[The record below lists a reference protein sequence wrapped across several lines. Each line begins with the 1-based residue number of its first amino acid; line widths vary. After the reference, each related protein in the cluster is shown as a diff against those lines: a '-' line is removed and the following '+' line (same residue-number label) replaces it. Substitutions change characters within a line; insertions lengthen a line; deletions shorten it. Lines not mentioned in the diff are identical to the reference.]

1 MSDLSNKITEIS
13 GKLDAALDRMDG
25 MIAKPIVGEPGEM
38 VVLEE
43 YGTSSAKIPAT
54 VLDYFC
60 VTGNANNKVFS
71 IDKNNASMPD
81 ADLWY
86 SKDLKK
92 WSKISWAGTSGTK
105 INLNKDESVW
115 LKGDNA
121 TFSTSSSYYF
131 RCNKDNTLPNLSYS
145 GNIMSLVDST
155 CKSVTIPCDYCFY
168 HFLEWQANGRFK
180 GLKLPATTLKA
191 HCYEG
196 LFSSSSVEEIPELP
210 ATTLAPYC
218 YKSFIDGSFFIYTEL
233 PELPATTLAEG
244 CYQEMFTMNE
254 NKTQPIKMMKTLPA
268 TTPAKNCYYRMFR
281 TWNNA
286 SATTPLLDPPE
297 IMLENDNAQSC
308 MQEMFRNCRFG
319 SPLKVHF
326 TSWASASNASQYWLQ
341 GVHGETTIICPSEL
355 DTTTRDESHIPS
367 GWTIY
372 NGSNDTDED
381 AKASTDASTA
391 GTYLVR
397 AGKQVGVI
405 SVSTALT
412 LSAEAQAST
421 DVAYAEIVLDIEPSA
436 TVTAGNNITFVDEP
450 EDDARNICVV
460 RWQDGAAKLY
470 VTMTDTIPM

>member
-60 VTGNANNKVFS
+60 ATSTSNNQEFS
-71 IDKNNASMPD
+71 IKKTNAALAD
-81 ADLWY
+81 IDLWY

-92 WSKISWAGTSGTK
+92 WSKISWAGTQGTK
-105 INLNKDESVW
+105 INLNKGESCW
-115 LKGDNA
+115 LRGDNTA
-121 TFSTSSSYYF
+121 FSTSSYQYQF
-131 RCNKDNTLPNLSYS
+131 GNTYVNYS

-155 CKSVTIPCDYCFY
+155 CKSTTIPCEYCFCNMFY
-168 HFLEWQANGRFK
+168 FTTNSSFK

-191 HCYEG
+191 HCYENM
-196 LFSSSSVEEIPELP
+196 FSNASLDVIPELP

-218 YKSFIDGSFFIYTEL
+218 YKSFISGGYYTFTEL
-233 PELPATTLAEG
+233 PDLPATTLAEG
-244 CYQEMFTMNE
+244 CYQEMFYMYE

-268 TTPAKNCYYRMFR
+268 TTPAKNCYYQMFR

-286 SATTPLLDPPE
+286 SVTSSLLDPPE
-297 IMLENDNAQSC
+297 IMLENDNAESC
-308 MQEMFRNCRFG
+308 MQGMFNNCRFG

-326 TSWASASNASQYWLQ
+326 TSWANASNASKDWLQ

-372 NGSNDTDED
+372 NGSNDTDDD

-391 GTYLVR
+391 STYLVR

-405 SVSTALT
+405 SVDTALT

-436 TVTAGNNITFVDEP
+436 TVTEGDNITFVDEP

-460 RWQDGAAKLY
+460 RWHDGSAKLY

>member
-1 MSDLSNKITEIS
+1 MSDLSNKINEIDQ
-13 GKLDAALDRMDG
+13 KLDAALDRMDG
-25 MIAKPIVGEPGEM
+25 MIAKPIVGNPGEM

-60 VTGNANNKVFS
+60 VTGNNDNKVFS

-92 WSKISWAGTSGTK
+92 WSKISWAGTDGTK
-105 INLNKDESVW
+105 INLNKGESCW
-115 LKGDNA
+115 IKGDNA

-131 RCNKDNTLPNLSYS
+131 RCNKGNTLPDLSYS

-168 HFLEWQANGRFK
+168 HFLEWQSNGRFK
-180 GLKLPATTLKA
+180 GLKLPATTLKE

-196 LFSSSSVEEIPELP
+196 LFASSSVEEIPELP

-218 YKSFIDGSFFIYTEL
+218 YKNFINGSYYTFTEL

-244 CYQEMFTMNE
+244 CYQEMFTMHASM
-254 NKTQPIKMMKTLPA
+254 TQPIKMMKTLPA
-268 TTPAKNCYYRMFR
+268 TTPAKNCYYYMFR
-281 TWNNA
+281 TYNNP
-286 SATTPLLDPPE
+286 SGTSSLLDPPE
-297 IMLENDNAQSC
+297 IMLENDNAEGC
-308 MQEMFRNCRFG
+308 MRNMFNNCRFG

-326 TSWASASNASQYWLQ
+326 TSWSSASYASTDWLK
-341 GVHGETTIICPSEL
+341 GVHGETTIICPSAL
-355 DTTTRDESHIPS
+355 DTTTRDDSHIPT

-372 NGSNDTDED
+372 NGSNDTDD
-381 AKASTDASTA
+381 DSKASTDASTA
-391 GTYLVR
+391 STYLVR

-405 SVSTALT
+405 SVDTALT
-412 LSAEAQAST
+412 LSAESVPST
-421 DVAYAEIVLDIEPSA
+421 EIAYAEVVLDIAANA
-436 TVTAGNNITFVDEP
+436 TVTAGTNMTFVDEP
-450 EDDARNICVV
+450 SDGERSICVV
-460 RWQDGAAKLY
+460 RWQDGVAKLFV
-470 VTMTDTIPM
+470 VTTEELS